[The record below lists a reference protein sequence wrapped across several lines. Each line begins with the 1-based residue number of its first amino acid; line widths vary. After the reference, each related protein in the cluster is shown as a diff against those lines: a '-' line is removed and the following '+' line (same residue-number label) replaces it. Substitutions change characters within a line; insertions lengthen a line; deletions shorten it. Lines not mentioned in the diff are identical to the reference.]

1 MDHKEFQ
8 LVLQLP
14 ATSGEDFDELIA
26 IEDAMEITFAGLPH
40 EVDGHDF
47 GSGEMNIF
55 IHTNDPQEALRVAKG
70 HYSPRELAALKA
82 AYRRFD
88 EGAYVNVWPIGTEEP
103 FVVG

>member
-1 MDHKEFQ
+1 MGHKEFQ

-55 IHTNDPQEALRVAKG
+55 IQGQGNQALVGKCSR
-70 HYSPRELAALKA
+70 L
-82 AYRRFD
+82 RRTSMRAD
-88 EGAYVNVWPIGTEEP
+88 
-103 FVVG
+103 